1 LKIAI
6 ICFDRNRSRAEK
18 IKSAIGGDII
28 LYEQDAFKRAFELY
42 DGIIAIMAAGI
53 VTRKIAPLLTEK
65 WTDPPV
71 VAIDD
76 QLTYAIPMLGGHH
89 GANAIARELYTKD
102 VVRLPVI
109 STATEAND
117 VASVESMASALHSTI
132 INRKSTKSINASLLH
147 QPVDTVQLSGPK
159 VVIVDNDVAILS
171 HNEGT
176 RLVVGVGSR
185 KGISK
190 AAVLQ
195 AIDAGLGEIDASI
208 DDVKV
213 VATAFVKS
221 HEQGI
226 IDAISELEK
235 PIAFV
240 PKSVINSSRCQT
252 KSRAAIIGLAG
263 VAEPCA
269 LALSSLKELVLTKK
283 AYGGVTVAIAR

>member
-1 LKIAI
+1 
-6 ICFDRNRSRAEK
+6 
-18 IKSAIGGDII
+18 
-28 LYEQDAFKRAFELY
+28 
-42 DGIIAIMAAGI
+42 
-53 VTRKIAPLLTEK
+53 
-65 WTDPPV
+65 
-71 VAIDD
+71 
-76 QLTYAIPMLGGHH
+76 
-89 GANAIARELYTKD
+89 
-102 VVRLPVI
+102 
-109 STATEAND
+109 
-117 VASVESMASALHSTI
+117 
-132 INRKSTKSINASLLH
+132 
-147 QPVDTVQLSGPK
+147 
-159 VVIVDNDVAILS
+159 VAILS

-185 KGISK
+185 KGIDK

-240 PKSVINSSRCQT
+240 PKSVINSSRSQT

-283 AYGGVTVAIAR
+283 SYGGVTLPSRGRIQIIGIGPGSIEDMTVRAVNAIANSEYIVVLRLT